1 MNLIQEISESS
12 TSRVFIS
19 TDYGTTFK
27 DISGSF
33 ILQEEDREINS
44 TTKKL
49 ATINKFFHHPS
60 NNCYYVFTDILH
72 KYEN

>member
-1 MNLIQEISESS
+1 M
-12 TSRVFIS
+12 FIS

-27 DISGSF
+27 DISGLF
-33 ILQEEDREINS
+33 TLNGDTEANNS

-72 KYEN
+72 K